1 MKIRQAEMADFS
13 ELMKFYDYM
22 CSVLAKKDFMPNGNK
37 GGFPSAEMVEKAI
50 DEHNQF
56 IGVEDGKIMA
66 TYILDSSCDEAYH
79 TAEWKSDATEGEYV
93 VLHALRVSPEY
104 SRRGY
109 GKMLTKHAIE
119 QARKN
124 NYKSIRLDVIVGNT
138 IPEKMFKGFGFSFVD
153 TVEMCY
159 EDIGQTIKFSLMELV
174 L

>member
-1 MKIRQAEMADFS
+1 MKICQAEKADFG
-13 ELMKFYDYM
+13 ELMEFYDYM
-22 CSVLAKKDFMPNGNK
+22 CSVLAEKDFLPNGNK

-50 DEHNQF
+50 NEHNQF
-56 IGVEDGKIMA
+56 IGVEDGKIIA
-66 TYILDSSCDEAYH
+66 TYISDSSCDEAYLS
-79 TAEWKSDATEGEYV
+79 APWKSDAAEGEYV

-104 SRRGY
+104 SGRGY

-124 NYKSIRLDVIVGNT
+124 NYKAIRLDVIVGNT
-138 IPEKMFKGFGFSFVD
+138 IPEKMFKGFGFSFID

-159 EDIGQTIKFSLMELV
+159 EDIGQTVKFSLMELV

>member
-1 MKIRQAEMADFS
+1 ME
-13 ELMKFYDYM
+13 FYDYM
-22 CSVLAKKDFMPNGNK
+22 CSVLAKKDFLPNGNK

-50 DEHNQF
+50 VEHNQF
-56 IGVEDGKIMA
+56 IGVEDGRIMA
-66 TYILDSSCDEAYH
+66 TYILDGNCDEAYL
-79 TAEWKSDATEGEYV
+79 TAPWKSDAAEGEYV
-93 VLHALRVSPEY
+93 VMHALRVSPEY
-104 SRRGY
+104 SRRSY

-124 NYKSIRLDVIVGNT
+124 NYKAIRLDVIVGNT

-153 TVEMCY
+153 TVEKCY